1 MNVYGCCQVTELCFD
16 SVSLGSAFLHEHS
29 HAQISIKPSENHYHV
44 HILDHVNNILSL
56 YFNKSYFV
64 LYTLK

>member
-1 MNVYGCCQVTELCFD
+1 MSVVSNQSFALTLFAWVFPHTSIRCFEIYYD
-16 SVSLGSAFLHEHS
+16 F
-29 HAQISIKPSENHYHV
+29 
-44 HILDHVNNILSL
+44 HILDHVKNILSK